1 MIRHIARRVLLAIPT
16 LWLVLTLVFVAFRLV
31 PGDAAEAMVAQAQ
44 APQGGS
50 ARATAQDV
58 QSLRRRLGIDRPL
71 LVQYGD
77 FLAHAARLDFG
88 RSFADNRPVVQEIG
102 ERLPYTA
109 ALAACAL
116 LLATLG
122 GLLAGILAAV
132 YQRTPLGTAI
142 AGLAVL
148 GISVPNFWLGTMLAL
163 IFGVELHWL
172 PVAGSGDVRHIV
184 LPAVTIAA
192 FIGAVLTRY
201 MRASLLGALQQEF
214 IRTARAKGLGAR
226 AVILKH
232 AMKNALIPALT
243 ALGLI
248 LAGLLNGVII
258 VENVFA
264 WPGLGTM
271 MLNAISSR
279 DYPLIEGTTFFIALV
294 YSTANLLIDISYTLL
309 DPRITDA

>member
-132 YQRTPLGTAI
+132 CQRTPLGTAI

-214 IRTARAKGLGAR
+214 IRTARA
-226 AVILKH
+226 VILKH
-232 AMKNALIPALT
+232 AMRNALIPALT